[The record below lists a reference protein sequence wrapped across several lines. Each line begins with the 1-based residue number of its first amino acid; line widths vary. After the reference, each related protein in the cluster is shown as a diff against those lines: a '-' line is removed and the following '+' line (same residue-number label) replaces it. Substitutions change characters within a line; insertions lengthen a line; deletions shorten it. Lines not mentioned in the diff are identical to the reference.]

1 MEVMHQSHE
10 AVLTILEVLLY
21 DPLYVW
27 TMSPQRACQLQQWRE
42 TKADITATD
51 IDIAPSGVDLID
63 AAIEQKRSG
72 EFCKAK
78 KFQKIRD
85 RFVSAR
91 VDPYLP
97 RKKIGKSSQ
106 NSPVNLFLVAYHV
119 CFFG

>member
-51 IDIAPSGVDLID
+51 IDIAPSGVDLVD

-78 KFQKIRD
+78 QIPKIRD

-91 VDPYLP
+91 VGP
-97 RKKIGKSSQ
+97 
-106 NSPVNLFLVAYHV
+106 
-119 CFFG
+119 

>member
-51 IDIAPSGVDLID
+51 ISEIAPSGVDLID

-72 EFCKAK
+72 EFRVEMNETLISR
-78 KFQKIRD
+78 FFIR
-85 RFVSAR
+85 R
-91 VDPYLP
+91 
-97 RKKIGKSSQ
+97 I
-106 NSPVNLFLVAYHV
+106 FLKQ
-119 CFFG
+119 FFHIK